1 MTGMLR
7 HPDGKP
13 WRILLANDDGI
24 NAPGLEVL
32 EAIAAELSDDVW
44 VVAPEREQSG
54 AGRSIS
60 LSHPL
65 RMRKLGPRK
74 YAVEGTPADSV
85 LMGVRHIMPD
95 EPDLILSGVNRG
107 QNIADDVTYSGTIAA
122 AMEGTALG
130 IKSFALSQTYGIN
143 GSDVP
148 WDTGRAH
155 GADVVRRLADVNIG
169 PGVLLNINFP
179 DCAPDEVKGTEFTR
193 QGKRDQNLLMLD
205 QRTDARGRDYFW
217 IGFKRHQSK
226 PPAGTDLHAVYNG
239 MISVTPLHTN
249 LTQLDTLVHLNSLGD
264 GS

>member
-1 MTGMLR
+1 MLTR
-7 HPDGKP
+7 ANGEPY
-13 WRILLANDDGI
+13 RILLANDDGI

-44 VVAPEREQSG
+44 VVAPESEQSG

-65 RMRKLGPRK
+65 RMRELGPRRF
-74 YAVEGTPADSV
+74 AVEGTPADSV
-85 LMGVRHIMPD
+85 LMGVRHIMP
-95 EPDLILSGVNRG
+95 EAPDLILSGVNRG

-130 IKSFALSQTYGIN
+130 IRSMALSQTYGISGRN
-143 GSDVP
+143 VP
-148 WDTGRAH
+148 WDTGRSL
-155 GADVVRRLADVNIG
+155 GAKVVKDLVQTRAE

-179 DCAPDEVKGTEFTR
+179 DCDAGDAKGVQYTR
-193 QGKRDQNLLMLD
+193 QGQRDQNLLMLD

-217 IGFKRHQSK
+217 IGFKRQQSN

-239 MISVTPLHTN
+239 FVSVTPLHTN
-249 LTQLDTLVHLNSLGD
+249 LTQADLLAELQSGQT
-264 GS
+264 

>member
-1 MTGMLR
+1 MMLTR
-7 HPDGKP
+7 ANGEPY
-13 WRILLANDDGI
+13 RILLANDDGI

-32 EAIAAELSDDVW
+32 EAIAAGLSDDVW

-65 RMRKLGPRK
+65 RMRELGPRRF
-74 YAVEGTPADSV
+74 AVEGTPADSV

-95 EPDLILSGVNRG
+95 APDLILSGVNRG

-130 IKSFALSQTYGIN
+130 IRSMALSQTYGIAGRN
-143 GSDVP
+143 VP
-148 WDTGRAH
+148 WDTGRSL
-155 GADVVRRLADVNIG
+155 GAEVVKDLVQTRAE

-179 DCAPDEVKGTEFTR
+179 DCDAGDVKGIQYTR
-193 QGKRDQNLLMLD
+193 QGQRDQNLLMLD

-217 IGFKRHQSK
+217 IGFKRHQSN

-239 MISVTPLHTN
+239 FVSVTPLHTN
-249 LTQLDTLVHLNSLGD
+249 LTQLDLLAELQND
-264 GS
+264 KA

>member
-1 MTGMLR
+1 MMLTR
-7 HPDGKP
+7 ANGEPY
-13 WRILLANDDGI
+13 RILLANDDGI

-44 VVAPEREQSG
+44 VVAPESEQSG

-65 RMRKLGPRK
+65 RMRELGPRRF
-74 YAVEGTPADSV
+74 AVEGTPADSV

-95 EPDLILSGVNRG
+95 VPDLILSGVNRG

-130 IKSFALSQTYGIN
+130 IRSMALSQTYGIVGRN
-143 GSDVP
+143 VP
-148 WDTGRAH
+148 WDTGRSL
-155 GADVVRRLADVNIG
+155 GAQVVKDLMQTRAE

-179 DCAPDEVKGTEFTR
+179 DCDAGDVKGVQYTR
-193 QGKRDQNLLMLD
+193 QGQRDQNLLMLD

-217 IGFKRHQSK
+217 IGFKRQQSN

-239 MISVTPLHTN
+239 FVSVTPLHTN
-249 LTQLDTLVHLNSLGD
+249 LTQADLLAELKKGTA
-264 GS
+264 

>member
-1 MTGMLR
+1 MLT
-7 HPDGKP
+7 HADGRP

-44 VVAPEREQSG
+44 VVAPETEQSG
-54 AGRSIS
+54 AGRSIT

-65 RMRKLGPRK
+65 RVRELTPRR
-74 YAVEGTPADSV
+74 YAIEGTPADSV

-130 IKSFALSQTYGIN
+130 IRSMALSQTYGIA
-143 GSDVP
+143 GTKVP
-148 WDTGRAH
+148 WDTGKMIGAEIVHSLAH
-155 GADVVRRLADVNIG
+155 VELGE
-169 PGVLLNINFP
+169 GVLLNINFP
-179 DCAPDEVKGTEFTR
+179 DCAPEDVKGVQYTR

-217 IGFKRHQSK
+217 LGFKRHQSR
-226 PPAGTDLHAVYNG
+226 PEAGTDLHAVYNG
-239 MISVTPLHTN
+239 YVSVTPLHTN
-249 LTQLDTLVHLNSLGD
+249 LTETGLLARLQASA
-264 GS
+264 S

>member
-1 MTGMLR
+1 M
-7 HPDGKP
+7 
-13 WRILLANDDGI
+13 RILITNDDGI
-24 NAPGLEVL
+24 HAQGLRVL
-32 EAIAAELSDDVW
+32 EHIAREISDDVW
-44 VVAPEREQSG
+44 VVGPETDQSG
-54 AGRSIS
+54 KAHS
-60 LSHPL
+60 LSLSDPL
-65 RMRKLGPRK
+65 RLRKISDRR
-74 YAVEGTPADSV
+74 YAVRGTPTDCV
-85 LMGVRHIMPD
+85 IMGVRHILD
-95 EPDLILSGVNRG
+95 AKPDLVLSGVNRG
-107 QNIADDVTYSGTIAA
+107 ANVADDVTYSGTIAA

-155 GADVVRRLADVNIG
+155 GADVVRRLANVQIG

-179 DCAPDEVKGTEFTR
+179 DCGPNEVKGTEFTR

-249 LTQLDTLVHLNSLGD
+249 LTQLDALVHLNSLGND
-264 GS
+264 G

>member
-1 MTGMLR
+1 MSGVLT
-7 HPDGKP
+7 HPDGRP

-44 VVAPEREQSG
+44 IVAPETEQSG

-65 RMRKLGPRK
+65 RIRQLGPRRF
-74 YAVEGTPADSV
+74 AVEGTPADSV
-85 LMGVRHIMPD
+85 LMGVRYVMPD

-130 IKSFALSQTYGIN
+130 IKSFALSQTYGVH
-143 GSDVP
+143 GTSVP
-148 WDTGRAH
+148 WDTGRTH
-155 GADVVRRLADVNIG
+155 GAEVVRKLARVEIG
-169 PGVLLNINFP
+169 PGILLNINFP
-179 DCAPDEVKGTEFTR
+179 DCAPDEVKETVYTR
-193 QGKRDQNLLMLD
+193 QGQRDQNLLMLD

-217 IGFKRHQSK
+217 LGFQRHRST
-226 PPAGTDLHAVYNG
+226 PPEGTDLHAVYNG
-239 MISVTPLHTN
+239 RISVTPLHTN
-249 LTQLDTLVHLNSLGD
+249 LTEPDTLARLQKLAD
-264 GS
+264 G

>member
-1 MTGMLR
+1 MLT
-7 HPDGKP
+7 HADGRP

-44 VVAPEREQSG
+44 VVAPETEQSG

-65 RMRKLGPRK
+65 RVRELGPRRF
-74 YAVEGTPADSV
+74 AVEGTPADSV

-130 IKSFALSQTYGIN
+130 IRSMALSQTYGIA
-143 GSDVP
+143 GTKVP
-148 WDTGRAH
+148 WDTGKAL
-155 GADVVRRLADVNIG
+155 GAGIVHDLASVEMG
-169 PGVLLNINFP
+169 EGVLLNINFP
-179 DCAPDEVKGTEFTR
+179 DCAPEEAKGVQYTR

-217 IGFKRHQSK
+217 LGFKRHQSR
-226 PPAGTDLHAVYNG
+226 PDEGTDLHAVYNG
-239 MISVTPLHTN
+239 YVSVTPLHTN
-249 LTQLDTLVHLNSLGD
+249 LTETALLKRLQTGK
-264 GS
+264 G

>member
-1 MTGMLR
+1 MLTR
-7 HPDGKP
+7 ANGEPY
-13 WRILLANDDGI
+13 RILLANDDGI

-32 EAIAAELSDDVW
+32 EAIAADLSDDVW

-65 RMRKLGPRK
+65 RMRELGPRRF
-74 YAVEGTPADSV
+74 AVEGTPADSV

-95 EPDLILSGVNRG
+95 VPDLILSGVNRG

-130 IKSFALSQTYGIN
+130 IRSMALSQTYGIA
-143 GSDVP
+143 GRDVP
-148 WDTGRAH
+148 WDTGRH
-155 GADVVRRLADVNIG
+155 LGAKIVQDLVQTKAE

-179 DCAPDEVKGTEFTR
+179 DCDAGDVKGIQYTR
-193 QGKRDQNLLMLD
+193 QGQRDQNLLMLD

-217 IGFKRHQSK
+217 IGFKRQQSN
-226 PPAGTDLHAVYNG
+226 PAAGTDIHAVYNG
-239 MISVTPLHTN
+239 FVSVTPLHTN
-249 LTQLDTLVHLNSLGD
+249 LTQVDLLKQLQNGQA
-264 GS
+264 

>member
-1 MTGMLR
+1 MTTRLT

-65 RMRKLGPRK
+65 RLRQLGPRRF
-74 YAVEGTPADSV
+74 AVDGTPADSV

-130 IKSFALSQTYGIN
+130 IKSIALSQTYGIH

-148 WDTGRAH
+148 WDCGRAAWRAGGE
-155 GADVVRRLADVNIG
+155 GAGGHRPAAGRAAEREFSRIVR
-169 PGVLLNINFP
+169 
-179 DCAPDEVKGTEFTR
+179 
-193 QGKRDQNLLMLD
+193 
-205 QRTDARGRDYFW
+205 
-217 IGFKRHQSK
+217 
-226 PPAGTDLHAVYNG
+226 PAT
-239 MISVTPLHTN
+239 
-249 LTQLDTLVHLNSLGD
+249 
-264 GS
+264 

>member
-1 MTGMLR
+1 MLT
-7 HPDGKP
+7 HADGRP

-44 VVAPEREQSG
+44 IVAPETEQSG

-65 RMRKLGPRK
+65 RIRQLDKRRF
-74 YAVEGTPADSV
+74 AVEGTPADSV
-85 LMGVRHIMPD
+85 LMGVRYVMPD

-130 IKSFALSQTYGIN
+130 IKSFALSQTYGVH
-143 GSDVP
+143 GTAVP

-155 GADVVRRLADVNIG
+155 GAEVVRKLAGVEIG
-169 PGVLLNINFP
+169 PGILLNINFP
-179 DCAPDEVKGTEFTR
+179 DCAPDEVIETVYTR
-193 QGKRDQNLLMLD
+193 QGQRDQNLLKLD

-217 IGFKRHQSK
+217 LGFERHRSR
-226 PPAGTDLHAVYNG
+226 PPEGTDLHAVYNSR
-239 MISVTPLHTN
+239 ISVTPLHTN
-249 LTQLDTLVHLNSLGD
+249 LTEPDTLARLQQLAGN
-264 GS
+264 

>member
-1 MTGMLR
+1 MLT

-13 WRILLANDDGI
+13 YRILLANDDGI

-44 VVAPEREQSG
+44 IVAPEREQSG

-65 RMRKLGPRK
+65 RMRELGPRR

-130 IKSFALSQTYGIN
+130 IRSMALSQTYGIN
-143 GSDVP
+143 GRDVP
-148 WDTGRAH
+148 WDTGRRQ
-155 GADVVRRLADVNIG
+155 GAQVVRDLASIETG
-169 PGVLLNINFP
+169 PGVLLNVNFP
-179 DCAPDEVKGTEFTR
+179 DCAADEVRGVQYTR
-193 QGKRDQNLLMLD
+193 QGQRDQNLLMLD
-205 QRTDARGRDYFW
+205 QRIDARGRDYFW
-217 IGFKRHQSK
+217 IGFKRHQSN

-239 MISVTPLHTN
+239 YVSVTPLHTN
-249 LTQLDTLVHLNSLGD
+249 LTQIDMLAHLQSRQG
-264 GS
+264 